1 MDKKYLK
8 CMGCQYEMEECY
20 IYQQMGL
27 NAGLEFGEEHC
38 TFFVID
44 PKTNKFIVPYYGS
57 SVPQKVA

>member
-1 MDKKYLK
+1 
-8 CMGCQYEMEECY
+8 MGCQYEMEECY